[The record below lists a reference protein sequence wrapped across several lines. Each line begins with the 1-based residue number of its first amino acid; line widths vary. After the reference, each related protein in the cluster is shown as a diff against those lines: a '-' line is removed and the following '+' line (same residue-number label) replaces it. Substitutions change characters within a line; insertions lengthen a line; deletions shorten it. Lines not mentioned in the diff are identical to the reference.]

1 MKNKT
6 LSLAFVSRQALLT
19 AIAVAV
25 SVALPQLCHLLGAQ
39 LGYGTSLG
47 EMLLPMHL
55 PVMLAGLLWGPWV
68 GLGVGFLSPLTSFAL
83 TGMPLPAML
92 PFMTIELVGYGLCAG
107 LLSRHAMPTVCK
119 VLVAQVA
126 GRALR
131 AVALLAA
138 VGMEWTKLP
147 ISLIWTSITVGVAG
161 IAIQLILVPALL
173 LGLERAKLIPKRY

>member
-1 MKNKT
+1 MKNSMKT
-6 LSLAFVSRQALLT
+6 LSAAYVGRQALLT

-25 SVALPQLCHLLGAQ
+25 SVALPQVCHLLGAQ
-39 LGYGTSLG
+39 LGVGTSLG

-68 GLGVGFLSPLTSFAL
+68 GLSVGLLSPLTSFVL

-92 PFMTIELVGYGLCAG
+92 PFMTIELVAYGLCAG
-107 LLSRHAMPTVCK
+107 LLSRHSMPTVGK

-138 VGMEWTKLP
+138 VGMEWTQLP
-147 ISLIWTSITVGVAG
+147 VSIIWTSITVGVAG
-161 IAIQLILVPALL
+161 IALQLILLPLVM
-173 LGLERAKLIPKRY
+173 RAVRR

>member
-1 MKNKT
+1 MKKT
-6 LSLAFVSRQALLT
+6 NVLSFAFVRRQALLT

-25 SVALPQLCHLLGAQ
+25 SVALPQLCHLVGGQ
-39 LGYGTSLG
+39 LGVGTSLG

-68 GLGVGFLSPLTSFAL
+68 GLSVGLLSPLTSFAL

-107 LLSRHAMPTVCK
+107 LLSRHSMPTVCK
-119 VLVAQVA
+119 VLMAQVA

-147 ISLIWTSITVGVAG
+147 VSLIWTSIAVGVAG
-161 IAIQLILVPALL
+161 IAIQLILLPVVV
-173 LGLERAKLIPKRY
+173 RAVRR

>member
-1 MKNKT
+1 MKTNVKT
-6 LSLAFVSRQALLT
+6 VSWALVRRQALLT

-25 SVALPQLCHLLGAQ
+25 SVALPQVCHLLGAQ
-39 LGYGTSLG
+39 LGIDTSLG

-68 GLGVGFLSPLTSFAL
+68 GLSVGLLSPLTSFAL

-107 LLSRHAMPTVCK
+107 LLSRHSMPTVGK

-138 VGMEWTKLP
+138 VGMEWTQLP
-147 ISLIWTSITVGVAG
+147 VSLIWTSITVGVAG
-161 IAIQLILVPALL
+161 IALQLILLPVVM
-173 LGLERAKLIPKRY
+173 RAVRR